1 MSDLYSKTPSTIVM
15 YSTSWCPDCRRAKKF
30 LDKNNISYIEVDV
43 DEDEKGK
50 LFIMEVNNGART
62 VPTIIFPDGD
72 KLLEPSTQELRAKL
86 S

>member
-1 MSDLYSKTPSTIVM
+1 MSDLYSKTPEKIVM

-30 LDKNNISYIEVDV
+30 LDKNNVPYLEVDV
-43 DEDEKGK
+43 DEDEQGRA
-50 LFIMEVNNGART
+50 FVMEVNNGARV

-72 KLLEPSTQELRAKL
+72 TLVEPSTQELRAKL

>member
-43 DEDEKGK
+43 DKDEKGK

>member
-1 MSDLYSKTPSTIVM
+1 MSDLYTKKPTRIVM
-15 YSTSWCPDCRRAKKF
+15 YSTSWCSDCRRAKKF

-43 DEDEKGK
+43 DDDEKGK
-50 LFIMEVNNGART
+50 AFVIEVNNGARV

-72 KLLEPSTQELRAKL
+72 TLVEPSTDELRAKL